1 MKSTFNIFYILIF
14 ALIAFLV
21 IPCNAIDDACG
32 RIAND
37 FDRSS
42 KDPNFSV
49 KHSDVQA
56 CFESFPYDKKLA
68 EKVI

>member
-49 KHSDVQA
+49 KH
-56 CFESFPYDKKLA
+56 CFESFLYDKKLA

>member
-1 MKSTFNIFYILIF
+1 MKLIFNILYILIF
-14 ALIAFLV
+14 ALIIV
-21 IPCNAIDDACG
+21 VPCDANDDVDACG
-32 RIAND
+32 RMAND
-37 FDRSS
+37 FKRSS
-42 KDPNFSV
+42 KDPNISV